1 MHDACTKYHLSL
13 KHFSKSITEH
23 SVPKME
29 WQKRFWAN
37 ALQCEEFL
45 RMLKSCYAT
54 ICQSLI
60 VCRGFS
66 FCTHFI
72 NDSNFRLLAP
82 HSLLWLP
89 SPCFWLVGWILH
101 NYPEIITL
109 HDYPEIIRWH
119 WSSFW
124 QISSSS
130 LSSCGTK
137 NYAARWIFLIPTKVD
152 LKWYC
157 HFFRG
162 TTSS

>member
-1 MHDACTKYHLSL
+1 MEEYKNVSTYMWPFTTENFLAGSLWTSWYKNSLRINGTKEGNSILWEEKIGGVIDACTKYHLSL
-13 KHFSKSITEH
+13 LKHFSKSITEQRW
-23 SVPKME
+23 SGKLAKAILSQMWGVS
-29 WQKRFWAN
+29 
-37 ALQCEEFL
+37 

-101 NYPEIITL
+101 NYP
-109 HDYPEIIRWH
+109 
-119 WSSFW
+119 
-124 QISSSS
+124 
-130 LSSCGTK
+130 
-137 NYAARWIFLIPTKVD
+137 
-152 LKWYC
+152 
-157 HFFRG
+157 
-162 TTSS
+162 